1 MSDGARSEA
10 TRYTVA
16 RIVKTRPAR
25 MITVGALVLA
35 AGDGAPLAAV
45 AHDGTG
51 GPVGLLAPGLALV
64 GAGQGLC
71 ITPLT
76 ATVLSHTDPQRAG
89 ADRE

>member
-1 MSDGARSEA
+1 
-10 TRYTVA
+10 
-16 RIVKTRPAR
+16 

-45 AHDGTG
+45 AHDGT